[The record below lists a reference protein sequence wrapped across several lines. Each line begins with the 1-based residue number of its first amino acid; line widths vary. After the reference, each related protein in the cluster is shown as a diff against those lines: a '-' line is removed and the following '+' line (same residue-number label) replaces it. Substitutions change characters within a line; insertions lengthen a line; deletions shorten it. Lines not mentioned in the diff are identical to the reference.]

1 MVTRY
6 VALGLGAILLVL
18 ASLAGVDSCRKR
30 QGSQA
35 EVQAAIH
42 QGEAN
47 AHQAQ
52 AQTSDAAY
60 EDLKAK
66 VDGQKQDLDRL
77 NTERNALLRRLAA
90 KPLPNPN
97 HADHIP
103 GSDALDALE
112 AAIDVRDEI
121 IAKDAE
127 VIQAQAYF
135 IEAQKAEIAVLVV
148 SRDEWKAT
156 AEARERQAMAQAE
169 ATRAWKQA
177 VTTSRW
183 QGRGEGAVVG
193 ALLGLLGGK
202 L

>member
-35 EVQAAIH
+35 EHQAAVH

-112 AAIDVRDEI
+112 AAIDVRDEV

-135 IEAQKAEIAVLVV
+135 IEAQKSEIAALVV
-148 SRDEWKAT
+148 SRDEW
-156 AEARERQAMAQAE
+156 
-169 ATRAWKQA
+169 
-177 VTTSRW
+177 
-183 QGRGEGAVVG
+183 
-193 ALLGLLGGK
+193 
-202 L
+202 